1 MKKTFKNWL
10 LPVVVAASAV
20 VGWSFF
26 GPYPTNYITLTAVPE
41 TDGGVRFEV
50 ANLPDFDL
58 SKTDNRYKI
67 FLNTGDGYAFSETVN
82 LVPPNT
88 SVTLTHKHYY
98 PSTTQS
104 YKTYAEAT
112 ALDYDDKN
120 PPPFS
125 LRANSPGFVPTVP
138 SSLTNYSVSMSAWA
152 RIDATRNAVPGD
164 SITYM
169 VTYQNP
175 AENGCSQPVHGDISL
190 QYDSDKL
197 EYLSTDNYFG
207 ESGFTQST
215 LSSTSK
221 EVKWTYL
228 NLEQGKQRN
237 IFLKFLVKSNAQ
249 VNSLLNPTPTLVFTH
264 GADNQVPGT
273 ATPNP
278 CANNTM
284 SEVHQGSAQVAYS
297 HDPNEKISD
306 LKSICLDEQ
315 FITYTVRFQNEGAAA
330 ADTVVI
336 YDELDL
342 VFGSAIP
349 VLVGSSHPQH
359 LAQFHYD
366 NGTRRRLTIR
376 FGGANKPDLN
386 LRGLTEPG
394 FGTKFPVSATMGY
407 VTFKVQL
414 PTFDVPLHCSATVNR
429 AKIVF
434 DCNPP
439 MWTTTDIAPYLC
451 DSCKTCT
458 ILLDSTITIASEF
471 SPGKGN
477 ISNPL
482 NAIVN
487 LALKNQLLAQ
497 FDQFRWYP
505 SVGVQ
510 TPLSLLTQFQSVQT
524 DEYTLIASKSGPTCQ
539 RAIIHFPINFPNCQ
553 LEILTDPAGLVPSA
567 CIGQSTGTIRAWI
580 GGTDVGTA
588 PYTWQNCMVTQ
599 SASTVMTSPI
609 LTNLPP
615 GKYYLGVTDATGCT
629 AEKWVTVQATP
640 NPLQVDDDP
649 NDCSANL
656 LVSGG
661 TPDASGNYSY
671 AWKYNGSQQTFS
683 GQNLNLASKNGISVT
698 VTDAAGCTVV
708 FAPKPSN
715 CTGTLGWQEIA
726 LILFSALAA
735 LLGLRFL
742 FSRKK

>member
-1 MKKTFKNWL
+1 MKKTLKNWL

-26 GPYPTNYITLTAVPE
+26 GPYPTNYITMSTILD
-41 TDGGVRFEV
+41 TDGGVRFV
-50 ANLPDFDL
+50 VSNLPDFDL

-67 FLNTGDGYAFSETVN
+67 FLNTGDGYAFTETVN
-82 LVPPNT
+82 LQPVNT
-88 SVTLTHKHYY
+88 TVCTLSHKHYY
-98 PSTTQS
+98 PSATQS

-120 PPPFS
+120 PPPLS
-125 LRANSPGFVPTVP
+125 LRANSPAFVPSAP
-138 SSLTNYSVSMSAWA
+138 SSLTNYSVSMSTWA

-169 VTYQNP
+169 VTYQNST
-175 AENGCSQPVHGDISL
+175 ENGCSQPVHGNISL

-197 EYLSTDNYFG
+197 EYLSTDKYFG
-207 ESGFTQST
+207 EGDFTQST

-249 VNSLLNPTPTLVFTH
+249 VNSLLNPTPTLIFTH
-264 GADNQVPGT
+264 GADNQLPGST
-273 ATPNP
+273 NPNP
-278 CANNTM
+278 CANGTM

-297 HDPNEKISD
+297 HDPNEKVSD
-306 LKSICLDEQ
+306 LKSICSDDQ

-359 LAQFHYD
+359 LAEFHYD
-366 NGTRRRLTIR
+366 NATRRRLTIR
-376 FGGANKPDLN
+376 FGGANKPNLN
-386 LRGLTEPG
+386 LRGLAEPG
-394 FGTKFPVSATMGY
+394 FGSQFPVSATMGY

-414 PTFDVPLHCSATVNR
+414 PTFATPLHCSATVNR

-451 DSCKTCT
+451 SNCDSCATSPDTT
-458 ILLDSTITIASEF
+458 IVLKSEMLPGQTGINPINFLLR
-471 SPGKGN
+471 
-477 ISNPL
+477 
-482 NAIVN
+482 
-487 LALKNQLLAQ
+487 NQLLAQ
-497 FDQFRWYP
+497 YDQFRWYP
-505 SVGVQ
+505 SVG
-510 TPLSLLTQFQSVQT
+510 LSSSTSLTTQFQSVQT
-524 DEYTLIASKSGPTCQ
+524 DEYILVASKSTPSC
-539 RAIIHFPINFPNCQ
+539 RRRILRFPVTFPSCK
-553 LEILTDPAGLVPSA
+553 LSIKTDPAGLAPPA
-567 CIGQSTGTIRAWI
+567 CASQSSGTIRAWVE
-580 GGTDVGTA
+580 GGQG
-588 PYTWQNCMVTQ
+588 PYKWNNCQTTQNE
-599 SASTVMTSPI
+599 ADVMTSPEWS
-609 LTNLPP
+609 NLSP
-615 GKYYLGVTDATGCT
+615 GTYYLGVTDANGCT
-629 AEKWVTVQATP
+629 AEASVTVQATP
-640 NPLQVDDDP
+640 NPLHVDDDP

-656 LVSGG
+656 RISGG
-661 TPDASGNYSY
+661 TPDASGNYFY
-671 AWKYNGSQQTFS
+671 AWAYNGSAQSHS
-683 GQNLNLASKNGISVT
+683 GRTLNLASKTGVRVT
-698 VTDAAGCTVV
+698 VTDAAGCSVV

-715 CTGTLGWQEIA
+715 CTGGLGWQEIA
-726 LILFSALAA
+726 VILFSALAA
-735 LLGLRFL
+735 IFGLRFL
-742 FSRKK
+742 FSRRK